1 MISAKQAKIMSNNA
15 TVNLKKQQKL
25 LEKNKN
31 KEFYIP
37 LPFKLKMVEYLIEQ
51 AIEVG
56 LTYCNIDNEITP
68 ECEECHDCYYKKLKR
83 LQKGY
88 KVQENIINNLN
99 NEVNDLDKENDKYRQ
114 AIEQIRQ
121 IVEFAIEE
129 TLTLG
134 QKNAT
139 DKILEIIGEVQNE

>member
-1 MISAKQAKIMSNNA
+1 VISAKQAKIMSNNA

-51 AIEVG
+51 AIEEG

-68 ECEECHDCYYKKLKR
+68 ECEECLIENGYSVKWYKNFV
-83 LQKGY
+83 
-88 KVQENIINNLN
+88 KVSW
-99 NEVNDLDKENDKYRQ
+99 
-114 AIEQIRQ
+114 
-121 IVEFAIEE
+121 
-129 TLTLG
+129 
-134 QKNAT
+134 
-139 DKILEIIGEVQNE
+139 

>member
-68 ECEECHDCYYKKLKR
+68 ECEEYLIENGYSVKWYKNFV
-83 LQKGY
+83 
-88 KVQENIINNLN
+88 KVSW
-99 NEVNDLDKENDKYRQ
+99 
-114 AIEQIRQ
+114 
-121 IVEFAIEE
+121 
-129 TLTLG
+129 
-134 QKNAT
+134 
-139 DKILEIIGEVQNE
+139 